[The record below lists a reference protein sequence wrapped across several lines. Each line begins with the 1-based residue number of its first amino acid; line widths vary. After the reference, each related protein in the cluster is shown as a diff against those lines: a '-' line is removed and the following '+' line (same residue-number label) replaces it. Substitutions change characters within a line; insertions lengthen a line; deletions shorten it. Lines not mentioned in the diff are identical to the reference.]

1 MASAAGLRSRQQIS
15 GPEEGQG
22 ALSGDINAGEGGS
35 NGVTPGTSEEDG
47 HGDIGSH
54 TDESAGTML
63 DPRELATFRAYQAHA
78 EEFAAYQANQALP
91 RRRQASL
98 SYETQGMP
106 KRQTPNLKAKDPAPY
121 KGVSPAE
128 LDEFIYECE
137 RQFASRGF
145 QSEEI
150 QEGVTPMSQSQLREE
165 TIKKVAYATG
175 FLESTPR
182 TDWRSWLLQNPG
194 GATSWTHFKTLLSE
208 FLEGDKEEAYLE
220 ANEKLLAAKQRKGD
234 TINAFHEY
242 AYKLHIR
249 LRALDSAQ
257 AMTDRQFFNF
267 IRARILPDHRVELD
281 KLMIG
286 PRTIQELL
294 TQIRKYERA
303 AKTHIKQDGGSRSHS
318 ELSSKSQ
325 DSKRDNKSGRT
336 GKPDQKGRGE
346 TLGQAKTSRKK
357 ENEST
362 FVMYK
367 DKLTDEVRERRSK
380 DKACYKCGMP
390 GHRTAE
396 CTVKE
401 QVMFDSPKMLEATK
415 N

>member
-22 ALSGDINAGEGGS
+22 ALSGD
-35 NGVTPGTSEEDG
+35 
-47 HGDIGSH
+47 
-54 TDESAGTML
+54 
-63 DPRELATFRAYQAHA
+63 
-78 EEFAAYQANQALP
+78 
-91 RRRQASL
+91 
-98 SYETQGMP
+98 
-106 KRQTPNLKAKDPAPY
+106 
-121 KGVSPAE
+121 
-128 LDEFIYECE
+128 
-137 RQFASRGF
+137 
-145 QSEEI
+145 
-150 QEGVTPMSQSQLREE
+150 
-165 TIKKVAYATG
+165 
-175 FLESTPR
+175 
-182 TDWRSWLLQNPG
+182 
-194 GATSWTHFKTLLSE
+194 
-208 FLEGDKEEAYLE
+208 
-220 ANEKLLAAKQRKGD
+220 
-234 TINAFHEY
+234 INAFHEY

-303 AKTHIKQDGGSRSHS
+303 AKTHTKQDGGSRSHS

-415 N
+415 T